1 MVAEEFAFL
10 SAGTAPELAPRL
22 LGCEFVRL
30 LDDQEVVVR
39 IVEVEAYDQADAA
52 SHSYRGKTP
61 RTAAMFGPA
70 GHLYVYFIY
79 GMHHSMNVVVG
90 PEDRGTGVLIRAVEP
105 VSGEKLLQLN
115 RPAAHGVN
123 LTNGPGKLCQAL
135 AVDRAFNGHDL
146 SAEPLRLRILPALPQ
161 ADIVQTT
168 RVGIS
173 QAKDQP
179 WRFYIRDNPYVSKP

>member
-1 MVAEEFAFL
+1 MVAPEFAFL
-10 SAGTAPELAPRL
+10 SEGSAPELAPRL
-22 LGCEFVRL
+22 LGCEFVRTF
-30 LDDQEVVVR
+30 DDQEAVVR
-39 IVEVEAYDQADAA
+39 IVEVEAYDQTDAA

-79 GMHHSMNVVVG
+79 GMHYSMNVVVG
-90 PEDRGTGVLIRAVEP
+90 PEERGTGILIRAVEP
-105 VSGEKLLQLN
+105 IVGEQLLQLN
-115 RPAAHGVN
+115 RPAAHGPN

-135 AVDRAFNGHDL
+135 GIDRAMDGHDL
-146 SAEPLRLRILPALPQ
+146 AVEPLRLRIRSALPQ
-161 ADIVQTT
+161 SEIIQTP

-179 WRFYIRDNPYVSKP
+179 WRFYIRNNPFVSKR